1 MIISF
6 NEEKHAYTNEA
17 HAVIP
22 SVTQILGTVYGTG
35 LENAP
40 AYFVN
45 RAADKGTAI
54 HKAIESYLNDGK
66 KSTIK
71 EFIVWQKWYEGF
83 KNKPFDSE
91 KIIYAQTPN
100 GAFAGTLDF
109 LCDGWVYDWKTCKTA
124 TRQQIQKWQK
134 QLSFYTYALRQMG
147 YAVNEPGK
155 ILHLT
160 DTYEVINVDYLG
172 DEFVEKTMALYKE
185 IKDGKK
191 TQEQA
196 ILSEQKELETVSQK
210 ELQTLEDVLMQIQAL
225 ELVAEDYRAKIKA
238 EMERRGILDL
248 QVGRVKMTLIPGTIR
263 QTFDTRAFRNDDP
276 ALYAIYL
283 KNTEVK
289 PSLRITVK

>member
-6 NEEKHAYTNEA
+6 DEAKHAYTTDA

-22 SVTQILGTVYGTG
+22 SVTQIIGAVYGTG

-40 AYFVN
+40 EYFVN
-45 RAADKGTAI
+45 RAAEKGTAI

-185 IKDGKK
+185 IKAGKK

-196 ILSEQKELETVSQK
+196 ILSEQKALETVSQK
-210 ELQTLEDVLMQIQAL
+210 EMQTLEDVLVQINAL
-225 ELVAEDYRAKIKA
+225 KLVADEYRKRIKE
-238 EMERRGILDL
+238 EMERRGILSL
-248 QVGRVKMTLIPGTIR
+248 KFGKVNLTYVPGTIR
-263 QTFDTRAFRNDDP
+263 QSFDEKAFKQDDP
-276 ALYAIYL
+276 DLYAIYL
-283 KNTEVK
+283 KNTEVA
-289 PSLRITVK
+289 PQLRIVVK